1 MYKKDKGFW
10 MFGSYIFKGK
20 LKVLIGVNCII
31 FSIVVL
37 LINIFVIY
45 FLLVFFLIKFDDLF
59 FIVGL
64 F

>member
-1 MYKKDKGFW
+1 